1 MSVSEFSLRDRHFQE
16 DDMDN
21 NTTSLQKHR
30 IPSDKRRECLE
41 LFEQGYGYKKA
52 ARLAGLNVY
61 TVREYKRR
69 FASGDNTWV
78 DRGGS
83 SASI

>member
-1 MSVSEFSLRDRHFQE
+1 MEKNESLRG
-16 DDMDN
+16 
-21 NTTSLQKHR
+21 TKAR
-30 IPSDKRRECLE
+30 IPSSKRQECLQ

-83 SASI
+83 NASI